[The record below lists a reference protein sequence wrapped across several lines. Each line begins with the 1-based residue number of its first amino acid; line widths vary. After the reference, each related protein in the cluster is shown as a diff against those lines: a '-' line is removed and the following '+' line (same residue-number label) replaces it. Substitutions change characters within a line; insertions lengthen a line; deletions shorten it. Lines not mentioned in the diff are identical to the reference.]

1 MDHKDLTSA
10 FYLKTNKFVYKY
22 SKFINCKD
30 DKKLNMEKEDD
41 KMEKVY
47 DYLNY
52 IVDNL

>member
-30 DKKLNMEKEDD
+30 DKKLNIRVAFVIK
-41 KMEKVY
+41 
-47 DYLNY
+47 LNSTSH
-52 IVDNL
+52 DTN